1 MPRNS
6 NIGPK
11 IREFR
16 KERQLTIQEL
26 AQKAGLSASYISQ
39 VETEKVSPSIAALKK
54 IGAVLEVRTV
64 DFFADELIEDPMVL
78 PPGLWT
84 RVLLPGW
91 DAEVKQMVHIV
102 GNKRMQ
108 PFHTTV
114 PPGGGTHE
122 NYSHPGEEFGFVLS
136 GTLTLKLGNEIHEL
150 KTGWA
155 VYFSSLIPHSWE
167 NNGNEPCHLIWVVSP
182 PSW

>member
-64 DFFADELIEDPMVL
+64 DFL
-78 PPGLWT
+78 
-84 RVLLPGW
+84 
-91 DAEVKQMVHIV
+91 QM
-102 GNKRMQ
+102 
-108 PFHTTV
+108 
-114 PPGGGTHE
+114 
-122 NYSHPGEEFGFVLS
+122 S
-136 GTLTLKLGNEIHEL
+136 
-150 KTGWA
+150 
-155 VYFSSLIPHSWE
+155 
-167 NNGNEPCHLIWVVSP
+167 
-182 PSW
+182 

>member
-1 MPRNS
+1 MPESS

-11 IREFR
+11 IRTFR
-16 KERQLTIQEL
+16 KERQLTIQDL
-26 AQKAGLSASYISQ
+26 AQKTGLSVSYISQ
-39 VETEKVSPSIAALKK
+39 VETEKVSPSIATLKK

-64 DFFADELIEDPMVL
+64 DFFADELIEDPMIL

-91 DAEVKQMVHIV
+91 DAEVRQMVHIV
-102 GNKRMQ
+102 GKKRMQ

-122 NYSHPGEEFGFVLS
+122 NYSHPG
-136 GTLTLKLGNEIHEL
+136 
-150 KTGWA
+150 
-155 VYFSSLIPHSWE
+155 
-167 NNGNEPCHLIWVVSP
+167 
-182 PSW
+182 

>member
-1 MPRNS
+1 MPESS

-11 IREFR
+11 IRTFR
-16 KERQLTIQEL
+16 KERQLTIQDL
-26 AQKAGLSASYISQ
+26 AKKAGLSVSYISQ
-39 VETEKVSPSIAALKK
+39 VETEKVSPSIATLKK

-64 DFFADELIEDPMVL
+64 DFFADELIEDPMIL

-136 GTLTLKLGNEIHEL
+136 GTLTLTLGNDIHDL

-167 NNGNEPCHLIWVVSP
+167 NNGSTPCHLIWVVSP

>member
-1 MPRNS
+1 MPESS

-11 IREFR
+11 IRGFR
-16 KERQLTIQEL
+16 KERQLTIQDL
-26 AQKAGLSASYISQ
+26 AKRAGLSVSYISQ
-39 VETEKVSPSIAALKK
+39 VETEKVSPSIATLKK

-64 DFFADELIEDPMVL
+64 DFFADELIEDPMIL
-78 PPGLWT
+78 HPGLWT

-91 DAEVKQMVHIV
+91 DADVKQMVHIV

-136 GTLTLKLGNEIHEL
+136 GTLTLTLGSDIHEL